1 MGKMLAYLVV
11 EQDRRDLYLA
21 EDLSI
26 TERQH
31 AERVAKEAEESGL
44 IFG

>member
-21 EDLSI
+21 EDLS
-26 TERQH
+26 EKEKQR
-31 AERVAKEAEESGL
+31 AEGVARTMEETGL
-44 IFG
+44 IFE